1 MSGYQYVSPALLQ
14 GRCAPPS
21 SPRQSRAAHDKR
33 WDYAKTALAPDIC
46 PSRVHASLS
55 SSISSAACSK
65 HSVLIPL
72 VQTRPS
78 RALSLLRGKPSYTRT
93 RPSHSSR
100 IPLELNTPPN
110 APVHV
115 PFFFGPVD
123 RQQGGFQRP
132 RTMHA
137 DSRLPRLLLLLAC
150 CLSLA
155 QAFYIPGTAFLSFP
169 RDGHPGPASPTP
181 FGCLLIV

>member
-1 MSGYQYVSPALLQ
+1 VAISTCRRRCSK

-115 PFFFGPVD
+115 PFFSAQSTD
-123 RQQGGFQRP
+123 SKGGFRGHAQCTQTHGSHVFCCSSRAVYRSRRLFTSQVRRSFPFPAMVTLDLRP
-132 RTMHA
+132 Q
-137 DSRLPRLLLLLAC
+137 PRLAVC
-150 CLSLA
+150 
-155 QAFYIPGTAFLSFP
+155 
-169 RDGHPGPASPTP
+169 
-181 FGCLLIV
+181 